1 MQILIVCPFTIE
13 KHLYGTKDNK
23 TSKTFVDIIEYDYT
37 LRNVGCLRKSMID
50 IIKDK
55 LPSLEG
61 VLD

>member
-1 MQILIVCPFTIE
+1 MGPRI
-13 KHLYGTKDNK
+13 TKRAK
-23 TSKTFVDIIEYDYT
+23 KIVDIIVYDYT

-55 LPSLEG
+55 LPSLEC